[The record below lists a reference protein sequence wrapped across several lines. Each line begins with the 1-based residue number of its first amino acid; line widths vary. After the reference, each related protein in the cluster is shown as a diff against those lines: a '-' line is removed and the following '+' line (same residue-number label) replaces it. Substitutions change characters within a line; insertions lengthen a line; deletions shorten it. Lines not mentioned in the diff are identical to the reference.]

1 MSDMQIDQVLAQ
13 MHSLAQQVSMNGAE
27 PPTAPVNAEQFS
39 FAQLLKQSLDQVSEI
54 QRTASSMRTAF
65 EQGDPQITL
74 VDTMVAS
81 QKSSVA
87 FDAVTQVRKQ
97 LLSAYKDVMSMSV

>member
-13 MHSLAQQVSMNGAE
+13 MRSLAQQVSMNGAE
-27 PPTAPVNAEQFS
+27 PPTAPVNAEQSS
-39 FAQLLKQSLDQVSEI
+39 FAQLLKQSVDRVNEI
-54 QRTASSMRTAF
+54 QHESRALRTAF

-81 QKSSVA
+81 QKASVA
-87 FDAVTQVRKQ
+87 FEAVTQVRTQ